1 MSPDSASRDPS
12 RRRCVLALG
21 TSTEW
26 CTVAL
31 RYRDRAGRP
40 RTDAL
45 GERAGNEHSVRVLAM
60 ADALLSAAGRS
71 VSEVDAIAFD
81 AGPGSFTGLRIG
93 CGVAQGLGF
102 ALERP
107 LVPVASLEAL
117 GYLAIGPDKVDALA
131 MPGPFETPVPGQGAE
146 LALVAVDAR
155 MGEVYCAAY
164 RMDGGEVVALGPI
177 RAMAPQEALGAML
190 REAGERWDGGGV
202 DSAAAAPSVIAVG
215 NAYAR
220 YEALSDAA
228 RERGIAMRGD
238 AYPRGDAIA
247 AIGWH
252 RLAAGGSVR
261 ASAAAPIYVRD
272 KVALDVDEQLR
283 LRVSREAARPL
294 AEGAAAGR

>member
-1 MSPDSASRDPS
+1 MSPDPASRDPS
-12 RRRCVLALG
+12 QRRCVLAVG

-31 RYRDRAGRP
+31 RYFDRAGRP
-40 RTDAL
+40 RIDAL
-45 GERAGNEHSVRVLAM
+45 GEHAGNEHSRRVLAM
-60 ADALLSAAGRS
+60 ADGLLSAAGLT
-71 VSEVDAIAFD
+71 VSQVDAIAFD

-117 GYLAIGPDKVDALA
+117 GYQALGPDHVDALA
-131 MPGPFETPVPGQGAE
+131 MPGPFETGAPEQGASV
-146 LALVAVDAR
+146 ALVALDAR

-164 RMDGGEVVALGPI
+164 RMDAGEIVALGPI
-177 RAMAPQEALGAML
+177 RAMAPGTALDAML
-190 REAGERWDGGGV
+190 REAGESGIVADPGRAGE
-202 DSAAAAPSVIAVG
+202 APSVIAVG
-215 NAYAR
+215 NGYAR

-228 RERGIAMRGD
+228 RERGIPVRGD

-247 AIGWH
+247 AIGWRRH
-252 RLAAGGSVR
+252 AAGNTVR

-283 LRVSREAARPL
+283 LRAGREAAQSL
-294 AEGAAAGR
+294 AEGVGAGR